1 MLQHEAD
8 RSDQLAYEGN
18 KQSTKKQTYHHTFQT
33 HQ

>member
-8 RSDQLAYEGN
+8 CSDQLAYEGK
-18 KQSTKKQTYHHTFQT
+18 KQSTKKQTYRHTLQT